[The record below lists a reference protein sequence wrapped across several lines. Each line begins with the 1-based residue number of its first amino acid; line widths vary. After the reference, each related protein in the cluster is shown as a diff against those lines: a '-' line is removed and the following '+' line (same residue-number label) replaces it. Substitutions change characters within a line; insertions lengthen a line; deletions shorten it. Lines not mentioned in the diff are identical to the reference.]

1 MAAEEK
7 AEQAK
12 TTLDFVKETLGER
25 VKEVKLSD
33 ALGSHTGHAAKD
45 KVVGEF
51 EKVHTHRHDGNAQ
64 RDHCILLD
72 IFNDLVLHGRLRV
85 RIHKIYRSILLFC
98 VPQPKQTGCTGNIV
112 TRNAPGSRANST
124 HAVFY
129 G

>member
-7 AEQAK
+7 AEADSGVSLAASAAIPVTPPK
-12 TTLDFVKETLGER
+12 TKLLGNLKKYTPTDMMEMLSVIIAYCLTYSTTSFRMEDSAFV
-25 VKEVKLSD
+25 
-33 ALGSHTGHAAKD
+33 
-45 KVVGEF
+45 
-51 EKVHTHRHDGNAQ
+51 
-64 RDHCILLD
+64 
-72 IFNDLVLHGRLRV
+72 
-85 RIHKIYRSILLFC
+85 SIKFTVQYSFFC